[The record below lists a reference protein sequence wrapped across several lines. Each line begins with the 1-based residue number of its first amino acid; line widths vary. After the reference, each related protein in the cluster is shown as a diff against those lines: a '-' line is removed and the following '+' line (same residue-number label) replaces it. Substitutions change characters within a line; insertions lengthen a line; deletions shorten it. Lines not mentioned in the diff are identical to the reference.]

1 MQTVKHKMFGIG
13 EVIGRDE
20 RENGAYITVRFENGT
35 VKRFGIPESFTLGIM
50 VAEGSLQAEVENA
63 IANKKASE
71 ENRRQKIVPAIV
83 SHNVAPRRS
92 RRMHPQPVTIKNS
105 LEAAY
110 EEYLIKAGY
119 KQETDKGQD
128 STVPSYVKAI
138 KSVLKEEGITWDT
151 LKRDITRVAA
161 KYDVGGA
168 REAFGSKSNRTPI
181 NALLRFGDFVSA

>member
-1 MQTVKHKMFGIG
+1 MQTVKHKLFGIG

-20 RENGAYITVRFENGT
+20 RANGAYITVRFENGT

-50 VAEGSLQAEVENA
+50 VAEGSLQDEVENA
-63 IANKKASE
+63 IANRKACE
-71 ENRRQKIVPAIV
+71 ENRRQKIAPPIV
-83 SHNVAPRRS
+83 SRTVAPRRS
-92 RRMHPQPVTIKNS
+92 RKMHPQPVTVKNS

-110 EEYLIKAGY
+110 EEYLVKAGY

-138 KSVLKEEGITWDT
+138 KSVLKEEGITWDI

-181 NALLRFGDFVSA
+181 NALLRFRDFVSA

>member
-20 RENGAYITVRFENGT
+20 RENGAYITVRFEKGT

-71 ENRRQKIVPAIV
+71 ENRRQKIVPPIV

-105 LEAAY
+105 LEAA
-110 EEYLIKAGY
+110 
-119 KQETDKGQD
+119 DR
-128 STVPSYVKAI
+128 
-138 KSVLKEEGITWDT
+138 KSV
-151 LKRDITRVAA
+151 V
-161 KYDVGGA
+161 
-168 REAFGSKSNRTPI
+168 
-181 NALLRFGDFVSA
+181 